1 MIKKYRW
8 KKDILTYLN
17 LDLNRLYSRGYIYS
31 KLILK
36 FQGTKYKKKY
46 SNDIELR
53 GLVNFVIIKSII
65 NNVVNYGNSM
75 KKLIL

>member
-1 MIKKYRW
+1 MEKR
-8 KKDILTYLN
+8 YLN
-17 LDLNRLYSRGYIYS
+17 LDLNILYSRGHIYS

-36 FQGTKYKKKY
+36 FQGTKYKKY

-53 GLVNFVIIKSII
+53 GLVKFIINKSII